1 MKKKWFTLIEMLIV
15 IVIIGILLTLSMRI
29 SWDRIQILKT
39 KSVWEQV
46 VYNYNNLY
54 AKNLLTNYYEWDMYD
69 NMVIRFVGWDT
80 KLYYYYKTESD
91 VVKSSADNNPRLS
104 EIVQWWK
111 YEVEKI
117 YFDWNKNTNESYV
130 VFEPYKIWCKLLDQ
144 DPKVSD
150 SKTYTTFSKT
160 YTTLNIDL
168 LVNGN
173 NKYCFKISK
182 DLCKLEVTDCK

>member
-54 AKNLLTNYYEWDMYD
+54 AKNLLTNYYEWDMYE
-69 NMVIRFVGWDT
+69 NMVIRFVEWDT
-80 KLYYYYKTESD
+80 KLYYYYKTDST
-91 VVKSSADNNPRLS
+91 ADKDYRLP

-111 YEVEKI
+111 YEVDKI
-117 YFDWNKNTNESYV
+117 YFDWTKNMNASYV

-150 SKTYTTFSKT
+150 GKTYA
-160 YTTLNIDL
+160 TLNIDL
-168 LVNGN
+168 LVNWN

-182 DLCKLEVTDCK
+182 DLCKLEVVDCK

>member
-54 AKNLLTNYYEWDMYD
+54 AKNLLTNYYERDMYD
-69 NMVIRFVGWDT
+69 NMVIRFVWWDT
-80 KLYYYYKTESD
+80 KLYYYYKTGSD
-91 VVKSSADNNPRLS
+91 VVESTADNNPRLS

-130 VFEPYKIWCKLLDQ
+130 VFEPYKIWCKLLNK
-144 DPKVSD
+144 DPKDFDD
-150 SKTYTTFSKT
+150 SVLEYNA
-160 YTTLNIDL
+160 LNIDL
-168 LVNGN
+168 LVNWK

-182 DLCKLEVTDCK
+182 DLCKLEVVDCK